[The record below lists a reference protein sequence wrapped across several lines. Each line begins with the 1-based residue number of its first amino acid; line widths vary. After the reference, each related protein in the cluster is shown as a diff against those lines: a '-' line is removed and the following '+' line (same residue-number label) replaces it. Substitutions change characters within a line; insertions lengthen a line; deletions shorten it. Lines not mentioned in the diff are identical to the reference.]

1 MKVSRSEF
9 DRAASGVV
17 SPGQAE
23 ALWGALLEGANGRP
37 RFDLPNVAY
46 YFGAL
51 EVVSAMG
58 WFISDAWERFGGW
71 GIFSIALD
79 YAGVF
84 VVASNPPGTR
94 KPRPRKDFS
103 PRMRAASSRTPGEPG
118 VACGREGSARDEDL
132 QRARSVYALDAV

>member
-23 ALWGALLEGANGRP
+23 ALWGALLEGANVRP

-51 EVVSAMG
+51 GVVSAMG

-71 GIFSIALD
+71 GSSPSPWLT
-79 YAGVF
+79 
-84 VVASNPPGTR
+84 PGSSSWRATR
-94 KPRPRKDFS
+94 PARVNRARAKTS
-103 PRMRAASSRTPGEPG
+103 PRECPPLPPEHPVNPG
-118 VACGREGSARDEDL
+118 
-132 QRARSVYALDAV
+132 